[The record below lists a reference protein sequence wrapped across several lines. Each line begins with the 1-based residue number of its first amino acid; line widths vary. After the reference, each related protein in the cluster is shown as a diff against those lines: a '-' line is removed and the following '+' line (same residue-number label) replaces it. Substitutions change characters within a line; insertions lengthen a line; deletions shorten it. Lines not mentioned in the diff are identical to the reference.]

1 MFTSTPKRTQNK
13 AKQSKTKQTKAK
25 QSPWYQKSHVTGQ
38 VNNGS

>member
-13 AKQSKTKQTKAK
+13 TKQNKAK